1 METLVNVTEQTNL
14 SINAQNPLHSPYVT
28 EFQQRQAEYIEL
40 LNKPNKT
47 ALDQFYI
54 KRLGQRIQ
62 EFTQRIQTEQAAPKQ
77 VQLQDTS
84 GIREVIK
91 DTVPRATK
99 QSKRPRMSDVY
110 SQVETP
116 PVRSVA
122 IETEKPKPKPKKQKS
137 PKFKPFTYSPP
148 PTPPSPPP
156 YRPPSG
162 RVLRSTTRQDQ
173 SDRGKG
179 HRLMYMPWLD

>member
-1 METLVNVTEQTNL
+1 M
-14 SINAQNPLHSPYVT
+14 
-28 EFQQRQAEYIEL
+28 
-40 LNKPNKT
+40 NKPNKT
-47 ALDQFYI
+47 ALDQFHI

-62 EFTQRIQTEQAAPKQ
+62 ELTQRIQTEQAAPKQ

-84 GIREVIK
+84 GIREAIK
-91 DTVPRATK
+91 DTVPKAIK
-99 QSKRPRMSDVY
+99 QSKRPRMTDVY

-148 PTPPSPPP
+148 PTPP
-156 YRPPSG
+156 YRRPSG
-162 RVLRSTTRQDQ
+162 RMLRSTTRQDQ